1 MAIEA
6 VDRLVAMA
14 PQGGGATA
22 EDAPRVIAVAHAP
35 KAAGRGLVVPNVRK
49 GVLVSVA
56 ISGIAVRNLHPC
68 PR

>member
-6 VDRLVAMA
+6 IDRLVAMA
-14 PQGGGATA
+14 LQEGGVMA
-22 EDAPRVIAVAHAP
+22 EDAHRVIAVAPVP

-56 ISGIAVRNLHPC
+56 IRGIAVRNPHPC

>member
-6 VDRLVAMA
+6 IDRLVAMA
-14 PQGGGATA
+14 LQEGGVMA
-22 EDAPRVIAVAHAP
+22 EDAHRVIAAAHAP

-56 ISGIAVRNLHPC
+56 ICEIAVRNPHPC